1 MLSGLQS
8 ACLPTCSALVDLSA
22 AAQVHLG
29 KKLPNGESRSYDIS
43 EGEFHELSFQFQR
56 FSGAMLAN
64 IVNTAV
70 ILAGREGRTV
80 IKYHD
85 LTRVRSRE
93 GLHVCRGAAQRRA
106 LHCCTMA
113 LCLQPPAPRLLV
125 CICTGQHWE
134 HCRHAGRA

>member
-1 MLSGLQS
+1 MCSMLVLTS
-8 ACLPTCSALVDLSA
+8 V

-43 EGEFHELSFQFQR
+43 EEEFHELSFQFQR

-70 ILAGREGRTV
+70 ILAGREGRTT

-85 LTRVRSRE
+85 LTRVRSRK
-93 GLHVCRGAAQRRA
+93 GLHF
-106 LHCCTMA
+106 
-113 LCLQPPAPRLLV
+113 P
-125 CICTGQHWE
+125 
-134 HCRHAGRA
+134 

>member
-1 MLSGLQS
+1 ML
-8 ACLPTCSALVDLSA
+8 ACTHADLPA

-43 EGEFHELSFQFQR
+43 EEEFHELSFQFQR

-85 LTRVRSRE
+85 LTRVR
-93 GLHVCRGAAQRRA
+93 L
-106 LHCCTMA
+106 
-113 LCLQPPAPRLLV
+113 LQGPATPTELLKPCPAPLHHDHQ
-125 CICTGQHWE
+125 CTPCWPTL
-134 HCRHAGRA
+134 

>member
-1 MLSGLQS
+1 ML
-8 ACLPTCSALVDLSA
+8 TSA

-43 EGEFHELSFQFQR
+43 EEEFHELSFQFQR

-85 LTRVRSRE
+85 LTRVRLHRASNTSRASE
-93 GLHVCRGAAQRRA
+93 IMP
-106 LHCCTMA
+106 CTT
-113 LCLQPPAPRLLV
+113 AP
-125 CICTGQHWE
+125 
-134 HCRHAGRA
+134 

>member
-1 MLSGLQS
+1 MTEHSIITCCADPRLP
-8 ACLPTCSALVDLSA
+8 ACILAVCLRLTTAT
-22 AAQVHLG
+22 AQVHLG

-43 EGEFHELSFQFQR
+43 EEEFHELSFQFQR

-93 GLHVCRGAAQRRA
+93 GQ
-106 LHCCTMA
+106 
-113 LCLQPPAPRLLV
+113 
-125 CICTGQHWE
+125 QHPQSS
-134 HCRHAGRA
+134 